1 MFDFPNPNTP
11 PVNDRDLEKLKR
23 EMLGQLMKSMVED
36 IANDPAKPETLR
48 LKAKISLESTDLA
61 NYITENAKGYACS
74 DKIGP
79 DADPQPLRDVLD
91 YLRLVRAGAETF
103 FETHKPENI

>member
-1 MFDFPNPNTP
+1 MSDP
-11 PVNDRDLEKLKR
+11 DLEKLKR
-23 EMLGQLMKSMVED
+23 DLLGKLMKSMVED
-36 IANDPAKPETLR
+36 IANDPARPEALR
-48 LKAKISLESTDLA
+48 LKAKITLVSTDLA
-61 NYITENAKGYACS
+61 NYITDNAKGFACN

-79 DADPQPLRDVLD
+79 DADPQQLRDVLD